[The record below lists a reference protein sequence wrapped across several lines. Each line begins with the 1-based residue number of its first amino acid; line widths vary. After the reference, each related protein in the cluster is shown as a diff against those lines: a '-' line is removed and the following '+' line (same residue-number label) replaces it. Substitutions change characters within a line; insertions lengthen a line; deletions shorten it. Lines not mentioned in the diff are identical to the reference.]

1 MNNLKY
7 TLYILNWKKKGT
19 VRVKPFETEFIL
31 NTIDE
36 YNKKIVCNKIGNYEI
51 KSIDGLTGIIKGY
64 LYEKEDCIKKDILE
78 LHGPDHVWMR
88 LSPLEI
94 QGSYFPIERARGRVG
109 VVGLGLGYVVEEI
122 AKKEEVKEV
131 IVYEI
136 NKDVIDLYYSNF
148 RKDDKITIIN
158 IDAFEA
164 KAEEFDFFYVD
175 IYQYKIT
182 SSVVD
187 DYETFNNIHCIE
199 EYSFFGMEHFLLSCR
214 YEEIVWV
221 YIPENWMEMSKLAY
235 NALEKSDLLKYY
247 TQLDENLVSRIL
259 ARFKEVLNN

>member
-1 MNNLKY
+1 M
-7 TLYILNWKKKGT
+7 
-19 VRVKPFETEFIL
+19 RPFDTEFIF

-36 YNKKIVCNKIGNYEI
+36 YNKKIHCNKIGDYEI

-64 LYEKEDCIKKDILE
+64 LYEKEDNIKKDILE
-78 LHGPDHVWMR
+78 LHGPDHIWMR

-94 QGSYFPIERARGRVG
+94 QGSYFAIERAKGKVG
-109 VVGLGLGYVVEEI
+109 IVGLGLGYVAEEM

-148 RKDDKITIIN
+148 KRNNKIKIIN

-164 KAEEFDFFYVD
+164 KANDFDFFYSD
-175 IYQYKIT
+175 IYQYKLT

-187 DYETFNNIHCIE
+187 HYEKFINLHYIE
-199 EYSFFGMEHFLLSCR
+199 EYSFFGVEHFLLSCR

-221 YIPENWMEMSKLAY
+221 YVPENWMEMSKLAY
-235 NALEKSDLLKYY
+235 KALEESDMLKYY
-247 TQLDENLVSRIL
+247 VQLDGNIVSNVL
-259 ARFKEVLNN
+259 QRFKEILNDY